1 MCLLRWVYTFLTLCG
16 CLPSPSWTYP
26 YKTFLFN
33 VYTVIVLMLV
43 HTLVISQILDVVF
56 IVDNEDDFSE
66 NFYVTMPMIVT
77 SFKLCSLLASRRN
90 IVILI
95 NALQKE
101 PFVPMNTEEIQ
112 IRVRFNK
119 LAEWVCFSVLSDS
132 VGIKMNRDDNN
143 CKPNFQVEH
152 NRLRYLGWNV
162 CGMDVADNIHHRFQ
176 KWKVDST
183 GLAALR
189 LFIAD
194 VVQFNLPISIFC
206 SDSSLVGECCL
217 WHSLRWPVD
226 PRLLAV
232 RDTWASSAKYKEK

>member
-1 MCLLRWVYTFLTLCG
+1 
-16 CLPSPSWTYP
+16 
-26 YKTFLFN
+26 
-33 VYTVIVLMLV
+33 MLV

-119 LAEWVCFSVLSDS
+119 LAE
-132 VGIKMNRDDNN
+132 
-143 CKPNFQVEH
+143 
-152 NRLRYLGWNV
+152 
-162 CGMDVADNIHHRFQ
+162 
-176 KWKVDST
+176 
-183 GLAALR
+183 
-189 LFIAD
+189 
-194 VVQFNLPISIFC
+194 
-206 SDSSLVGECCL
+206 
-217 WHSLRWPVD
+217 
-226 PRLLAV
+226 
-232 RDTWASSAKYKEK
+232 